1 VKRDGNNPGEKHLKS
16 LMKMT
21 NNEDTGTHE
30 VDRQHDE
37 VRARFENTLYGYFL
51 GRKVAFLIVKKFE
64 RALEHGPCLIRKA
77 LFILRKWSPNGL
89 SAIATRLGTPIMLDS
104 CTTTTYCLMESVRDP
119 LVSKHGTGGRRCGLL
134 PRRLEDGKHILGNL
148 KESDDDDVEN
158 GYNETATSV
167 ASKFASCRK
176 RQLSVRSSWNS
187 DSGQARVASR
197 VAKLGQKWRE
207 YQGIKNWEGLLDPL
221 DDGLRHEILRYGDF
235 VEAAYR
241 SFEFDSS
248 SPDYGTCKYSKE
260 SMLDRCGLG
269 DCGYKVTKNL
279 HATCGVQLPS
289 WTSTNS
295 SWIGYVAVCN
305 DEEEIARL
313 GRRDVV
319 IAFRGTATCLE
330 WIENLRAMLTS
341 MPHDVTPEKK
351 RAMVQQGFLS
361 MYTSATPETPSL
373 RDMVREE
380 ISRIVETYGN
390 EPLSVTIT
398 GHSLGA
404 ALAKLTAYDI
414 TYTCKHSP
422 MVTVVSFGGPRV
434 GNRNFRSQL
443 EKSGTRV
450 LRIVNSTDVITKVP
464 GLLVDD
470 SNDMTKRRIQVPGLP
485 QWLQKRVDESEWF
498 RYADVGKELRL
509 SSDASPYLTKNDF
522 ATCHD
527 LKTYLHLVDGFVSST
542 CPFRTTA
549 KRLLSG
555 TKHEKQQIL
564 VR

>member
-1 VKRDGNNPGEKHLKS
+1 MKGVMGMVKPCNLVRPTS
-16 LMKMT
+16 FVS
-21 NNEDTGTHE
+21 NEISH
-30 VDRQHDE
+30 
-37 VRARFENTLYGYFL
+37 
-51 GRKVAFLIVKKFE
+51 
-64 RALEHGPCLIRKA
+64 
-77 LFILRKWSPNGL
+77 
-89 SAIATRLGTPIMLDS
+89 
-104 CTTTTYCLMESVRDP
+104 CTTST
-119 LVSKHGTGGRRCGLL
+119 
-134 PRRLEDGKHILGNL
+134 
-148 KESDDDDVEN
+148 
-158 GYNETATSV
+158 
-167 ASKFASCRK
+167 SCRK

-207 YQGIKNWEGLLDPL
+207 YQGIRNWEGLLDPL

-241 SFEFDSS
+241 SFEFDAS
-248 SPDYGTCKYSKE
+248 SPDYGTCKYSKN

-279 HATCGVQLPS
+279 HATCGVQLPSWIDKGPS

-341 MPHDVTPEKK
+341 MPHDVAPEKK
-351 RAMVQQGFLS
+351 RAMVQKGFLS
-361 MYTSATPETPSL
+361 MYTSATPTTPSL

-404 ALAKLTAYDI
+404 ALATLTAYDI

-464 GLLVDD
+464 GILVDD
-470 SNDMTKRRIQVPGLP
+470 SSDMTKRRIQVPGLP

-509 SSDASPYLTKNDF
+509 SSDASPYLTKSDF

>member
-1 VKRDGNNPGEKHLKS
+1 MKGAIGMVKSCNLAGASSLVGEISH
-16 LMKMT
+16 
-21 NNEDTGTHE
+21 
-30 VDRQHDE
+30 
-37 VRARFENTLYGYFL
+37 
-51 GRKVAFLIVKKFE
+51 
-64 RALEHGPCLIRKA
+64 
-77 LFILRKWSPNGL
+77 
-89 SAIATRLGTPIMLDS
+89 
-104 CTTTTYCLMESVRDP
+104 CTTSM
-119 LVSKHGTGGRRCGLL
+119 KHRTKQLSHCNTSM
-134 PRRLEDGKHILGNL
+134 KHR
-148 KESDDDDVEN
+148 
-158 GYNETATSV
+158 T
-167 ASKFASCRK
+167 
-176 RQLSVRSSWNS
+176 RQLSVKGSWNS
-187 DSGQARVASR
+187 ESGQPRVTNH

-221 DDGLRHEILRYGDF
+221 DDRLRHEILRYGDF

-241 SFEFDSS
+241 SFEFDTS
-248 SPDYGTCKYSKE
+248 SPDYAMCKYSQN
-260 SMLDRCGLG
+260 SLLDRCGLG
-269 DCGYKVTKNL
+269 GSGYKVTKNL

-289 WTSTNS
+289 WIERKASVNS

-319 IAFRGTATCLE
+319 IAYRGTATCLE
-330 WIENLRAMLTS
+330 WVENLRATLTS
-341 MPHDVTPEKK
+341 LPNDVAGERK
-351 RAMVQQGFLS
+351 RAMVQKGFLS
-361 MYTSATPETPSL
+361 MYTTATTTCPSL

-380 ISRIVETYGN
+380 ISRIIETYGN

-404 ALAKLTAYDI
+404 ALATLTAYDI
-414 TYTCKHSP
+414 TSKFKHSP

-443 EKSGTRV
+443 ENSGTRI

-464 GLLVDD
+464 GFLVDD
-470 SNDMTKRRIQVPGLP
+470 STSNDVSKSEVRVSGWPA
-485 QWLQKRVDESEWF
+485 WLQKRVGESDWF
-498 RYADVGKELRL
+498 RYADVGEELRL
-509 SSDASPYLTKNDF
+509 SSNASPYLTRTNF

-542 CPFRTTA
+542 CPFRSTA
-549 KRLLSG
+549 KRLLAG

>member
-1 VKRDGNNPGEKHLKS
+1 MSK
-16 LMKMT
+16 
-21 NNEDTGTHE
+21 
-30 VDRQHDE
+30 
-37 VRARFENTLYGYFL
+37 
-51 GRKVAFLIVKKFE
+51 
-64 RALEHGPCLIRKA
+64 PCNLPR
-77 LFILRKWSPNGL
+77 S
-89 SAIATRLGTPIMLDS
+89 
-104 CTTTTYCLMESVRDP
+104 TTTHLAEISNCSTSMNHR
-119 LVSKHGTGGRRCGLL
+119 
-134 PRRLEDGKHILGNL
+134 PR
-148 KESDDDDVEN
+148 S
-158 GYNETATSV
+158 
-167 ASKFASCRK
+167 
-176 RQLSVRSSWNS
+176 QLSVRSSWNS
-187 DSGQARVASR
+187 DSGQTRVANR

-241 SFEFDSS
+241 SFEFDTS
-248 SPDYGTCKYSKE
+248 SPEYATCKYSKN
-260 SMLDRCGLG
+260 SMLERCGLG
-269 DCGYKVTKNL
+269 GCGYKVTKNL
-279 HATCGVQLPS
+279 HATCGAQLPG
-289 WTSTNS
+289 WINST
-295 SWIGYVAVCN
+295 WIGYVAVCN

-330 WIENLRAMLTS
+330 WIENLRATLTS
-341 MPHDVTPEKK
+341 IPNDVAPERK
-351 RAMVQQGFLS
+351 RAMVQKGFLS
-361 MYTSATPETPSL
+361 MYTSATTTCPSL

-380 ISRIVETYGN
+380 ISRIIDKYGD

-404 ALAKLTAYDI
+404 ALATLTAYDI
-414 TYTCKHSP
+414 TSTFKRSP

-443 EKSGTRV
+443 ENSGTRI

-464 GLLVDD
+464 GFLADD
-470 SNDMTKRRIQVPGLP
+470 SNDMTTRRVPVAGMP
-485 QWLQKRVDESEWF
+485 KWLQKRVDESQWF
-498 RYADVGKELRL
+498 RYADVGEELRL
-509 SSDASPYLTKNDF
+509 SSNASPYLTKSDF

-549 KRLLSG
+549 KRLLAG
-555 TKHEKQQIL
+555 AKHEKQQIF

>member
-1 VKRDGNNPGEKHLKS
+1 MGMVK
-16 LMKMT
+16 
-21 NNEDTGTHE
+21 
-30 VDRQHDE
+30 
-37 VRARFENTLYGYFL
+37 
-51 GRKVAFLIVKKFE
+51 
-64 RALEHGPCLIRKA
+64 PC
-77 LFILRKWSPNGL
+77 N
-89 SAIATRLGTPIMLDS
+89 IATPTTHVAEIS
-104 CTTTTYCLMESVRDP
+104 HCTSTSSTS
-119 LVSKHGTGGRRCGLL
+119 
-134 PRRLEDGKHILGNL
+134 
-148 KESDDDDVEN
+148 
-158 GYNETATSV
+158 YNKRT
-167 ASKFASCRK
+167 
-176 RQLSVRSSWNS
+176 RQLSVKSSWNS
-187 DSGQARVASR
+187 DSGQSRVASR
-197 VAKLGQKWRE
+197 VTKLGQKWRE

-241 SFEFDSS
+241 SFEFDTS
-248 SPDYGTCKYSKE
+248 SPDYATCKYSKN
-260 SMLDRCGLG
+260 SMLDSCGLG
-269 DCGYKVTKNL
+269 ESGYKVTKNL
-279 HATCGVQLPS
+279 HATCGVQLPGLIDKVPS
-289 WTSTNS
+289 WTSKNS

-319 IAFRGTATCLE
+319 IAYRGTATCLE
-330 WIENLRAMLTS
+330 WIENLRATLTS
-341 MPHDVTPEKK
+341 MPNDVAPEKK
-351 RAMVQQGFLS
+351 RAMVQKGFLS
-361 MYTSATPETPSL
+361 MYTSATPTCPSL

-380 ISRIVETYGN
+380 ISRIIETYGN

-404 ALAKLTAYDI
+404 ALATLTAYDI
-414 TYTCKHSP
+414 TSTFEHSP

-443 EKSGTRV
+443 EKSGTRI

-464 GLLVDD
+464 GFLVDD
-470 SNDMTKRRIQVPGLP
+470 SNDMTKRRVNVSGLSG
-485 QWLQKRVDESEWF
+485 WLQKRVDESDWF

-509 SSDASPYLTKNDF
+509 SSNASPYLTKSDF

-549 KRLLSG
+549 KRLLAG
-555 TKHEKQQIL
+555 TRHDNQQIL